1 MEGGHLLPTLL
12 CKWSA
17 PAILPG
23 LRRRGKPW
31 SKRRRTT
38 NTGKRRAIPKGEQQ
52 PSSVRDQVER
62 QLAQKLRKAELSR
75 VGADQTAAAK
85 YPLHLSPWLEMTR
98 WPGYLHGCDLEKTAQ
113 LIELPLHISDH
124 LDLPLLEL
132 LSSFDRVIEEARN
145 SIAHEKVNVFDQHRV
160 NSFIRQHAAY
170 KPILTKLQ
178 EGTYKRYKDV
188 WKRLICFVYRVAY
201 KRQGPLLH
209 YLLTDTQSLAL
220 GDVLDAAR
228 MALARKGDADPVS
241 QQAAPAYR
249 PGLAPEE
256 CKARS
261 KDDSLAELKALQE
274 RLDDSCLRFC
284 ISLLDHSLK
293 GNIYDS
299 VIVGFFAVLGIN
311 VSTGGFHEAAGYT
324 SHLSAFIKMAQML
337 VMQRAVR
344 ASDLGEVDFPAE
356 LLDEMQDRFMVYGSR
371 SPMNWAQKLRT
382 YGAKVRDNTTSLGF
396 IIWSDDGQHLSY
408 KDFELDMQQLRWF
421 VRDQV
426 DLAQAQLEELL
437 LVHPEEVRE
446 DVVPA
451 INMHGIKD
459 NPSVSEAG
467 WSFLSDGRN
476 QEQFGNHDRWLLNRV
491 LDNKWLQEEFL
502 PKPKVAKWSKRA
514 AERYMQ
520 QVDAFLERLLLLI
533 HLTDQA
539 AGISSLLFL
548 PGLLYIAKLLVHAM
562 ARKDSF
568 KLKYPRKAHPT
579 FTAEEAKERERQKQR
594 EKRAR
599 RRSERAQEAAQ
610 EAASE
615 PQSNELWPEKT
626 LVEPESEDEDEQEP
640 DVSEYE
646 EDPAK
651 TAKERC
657 QGRTISKEN
666 ERSAAAWIEEHMLE
680 ETVCERCLAGEGHGN
695 ADDLSLEEMAEFFR
709 SSGLP
714 DSMRESKRTPLPL
727 TSKDLLWKKVLTGG
741 DCPRRINIG
750 KSHQVDPDLSVTFD
764 IDAFVAEAASFEA
777 LRGFRFSYY
786 PKAVQNLDKPIHIW
800 FHGRQL
806 HQCRHIRFGEALH
819 AQSFWIYIGFPRMP
833 RTRETYLT
841 EVQHALWI
849 DEVVLPSLREVLP
862 PTSMQ
867 HLPPSWAHG
876 ASKMKAK
883 HNEHKTR
890 DVGGTDPIH
899 YPVKEQYM
907 PGLWERMRE
916 KLSKS
921 CLAEFRGMFMV
932 IQAYGTKL
940 VWNDSNFS
948 RLRDDFKTSLNSIVN
963 IDYLIL
969 PKTFVDIGK
978 ECISLHSSRIHWWKR
993 CCLRQWVASMNPENH
1008 VATRSYPVS
1017 GLRDA
1022 AATNLRVSQRHPMHS
1037 QGLVYAQRYGSY
1049 KEAFDARKVFPF
1061 SNKNIE
1067 SLLIPMNLLQLW
1079 SRAGGTIGRSNHIND
1094 FVVAAGQRSY
1104 LNSKKRVNLSLEVS
1118 CDEKFGTREEYRVS
1132 WGLLHELDLDSREC
1146 RRAEP
1151 RPYVSI
1157 PTVETLAFLRWELNR
1172 WLGAFD
1178 HIRQKNPQLTPE
1190 TGAMGTMLAR
1200 FKSEIQS
1207 AFRFFIPDSKR
1218 TYKERRSQVSNATKL
1233 YNGINDIAKF
1243 LGKGRRREHQL
1254 ERIRRICFLALTMQM
1269 LQFDV
1274 KNQPL
1279 QPPKDLESY
1288 NSGICYAWLRRY
1300 YSNDFTIPKPWRV
1313 CTTWKRSPTWADLLQ
1328 QLFDWDDQ
1336 DRYKIPF
1343 QRDRWNNL
1351 QFRLITRHAFMRI
1364 NEQLGLD
1371 AAEEW
1376 KNTLGMHASRFFWMI
1391 PKCSGNRFVTMTKK
1405 TYKADGEKMRGNHM
1419 AWYSAIHSELESFE
1433 EHAHP
1438 RKWSWKNQ
1446 KLWDWERGEI
1456 MKRPPLRLFD
1466 DLESFDF
1473 SNT

>member
-12 CKWSA
+12 CKCAGQSQ
-17 PAILPG
+17 
-23 LRRRGKPW
+23 
-31 SKRRRTT
+31 
-38 NTGKRRAIPKGEQQ
+38 KGEQQ

-548 PGLLYIAKLLVHAM
+548 PGLLPLDAAKLYDVII
-562 ARKDSF
+562 
-568 KLKYPRKAHPT
+568 
-579 FTAEEAKERERQKQR
+579 EERDDT
-594 EKRAR
+594 
-599 RRSERAQEAAQ
+599 S
-610 EAASE
+610 SL
-615 PQSNELWPEKT
+615 SSIDELWPEKT

-969 PKTFVDIGK
+969 PKT
-978 ECISLHSSRIHWWKR
+978 
-993 CCLRQWVASMNPENH
+993 
-1008 VATRSYPVS
+1008 
-1017 GLRDA
+1017 
-1022 AATNLRVSQRHPMHS
+1022 
-1037 QGLVYAQRYGSY
+1037 
-1049 KEAFDARKVFPF
+1049 
-1061 SNKNIE
+1061 
-1067 SLLIPMNLLQLW
+1067 
-1079 SRAGGTIGRSNHIND
+1079 
-1094 FVVAAGQRSY
+1094 
-1104 LNSKKRVNLSLEVS
+1104 
-1118 CDEKFGTREEYRVS
+1118 
-1132 WGLLHELDLDSREC
+1132 
-1146 RRAEP
+1146 
-1151 RPYVSI
+1151 
-1157 PTVETLAFLRWELNR
+1157 
-1172 WLGAFD
+1172 
-1178 HIRQKNPQLTPE
+1178 
-1190 TGAMGTMLAR
+1190 
-1200 FKSEIQS
+1200 
-1207 AFRFFIPDSKR
+1207 
-1218 TYKERRSQVSNATKL
+1218 
-1233 YNGINDIAKF
+1233 
-1243 LGKGRRREHQL
+1243 
-1254 ERIRRICFLALTMQM
+1254 
-1269 LQFDV
+1269 
-1274 KNQPL
+1274 
-1279 QPPKDLESY
+1279 
-1288 NSGICYAWLRRY
+1288 
-1300 YSNDFTIPKPWRV
+1300 
-1313 CTTWKRSPTWADLLQ
+1313 
-1328 QLFDWDDQ
+1328 
-1336 DRYKIPF
+1336 
-1343 QRDRWNNL
+1343 
-1351 QFRLITRHAFMRI
+1351 
-1364 NEQLGLD
+1364 
-1371 AAEEW
+1371 
-1376 KNTLGMHASRFFWMI
+1376 
-1391 PKCSGNRFVTMTKK
+1391 
-1405 TYKADGEKMRGNHM
+1405 
-1419 AWYSAIHSELESFE
+1419 
-1433 EHAHP
+1433 
-1438 RKWSWKNQ
+1438 
-1446 KLWDWERGEI
+1446 
-1456 MKRPPLRLFD
+1456 
-1466 DLESFDF
+1466 
-1473 SNT
+1473 